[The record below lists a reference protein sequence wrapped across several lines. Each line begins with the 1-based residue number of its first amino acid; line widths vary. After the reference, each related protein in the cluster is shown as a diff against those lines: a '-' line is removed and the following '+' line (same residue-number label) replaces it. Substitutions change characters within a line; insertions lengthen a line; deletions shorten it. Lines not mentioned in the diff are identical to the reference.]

1 MCCKLGLKIWASEEA
16 SNWYL
21 TTRSRPWSW
30 QPAHDP
36 PCLNLTLKIG
46 FLFASWIELFVNI
59 ALQHLKTLW
68 WYCPNLNQDSVWPH
82 PKSPFSP
89 QNLMSPQCN
98 WTLGNT
104 QWVCCVVTNAIEYWD
119 ASERKGKISRVAVV
133 TRLPVNLILRIWFL
147 PVELHNWLV
156 GWLGGCSCKT
166 SYEANREGRPGLAIQ
181 HSCLCLSHTS
191 MNDRWNNFGPRVF
204 QGNKKE
210 FQNETREHV
219 LDLCLALFT
228 FLWLEN
234 KWGPISHL

>member
-68 WYCPNLNQDSVWPH
+68 WYCPNQNTKLNQDFVWPH

-89 QNLMSPQCN
+89 QSLMSPQCY
-98 WTLGNT
+98 WTLGML
-104 QWVCCVVTNAIEYWD
+104 CCDECNWILRCFRK
-119 ASERKGKISRVAVV
+119 ERKDLKGTSGDPT
-133 TRLPVNLILRIWFL
+133 TRELDPQNLISPGWTSQ
-147 PVELHNWLV
+147 LV
-156 GWLGGCSCKT
+156 GVVG
-166 SYEANREGRPGLAIQ
+166 
-181 HSCLCLSHTS
+181 
-191 MNDRWNNFGPRVF
+191 
-204 QGNKKE
+204 
-210 FQNETREHV
+210 
-219 LDLCLALFT
+219 
-228 FLWLEN
+228 
-234 KWGPISHL
+234 